1 MWKYLLECMENE
13 EEVRNTL
20 GSLLNTDFLSN
31 GRVKKDNMILD
42 SISRKFGV
50 ETIWHCH
57 YRALERVS

>member
-1 MWKYLLECMENE
+1 MENE